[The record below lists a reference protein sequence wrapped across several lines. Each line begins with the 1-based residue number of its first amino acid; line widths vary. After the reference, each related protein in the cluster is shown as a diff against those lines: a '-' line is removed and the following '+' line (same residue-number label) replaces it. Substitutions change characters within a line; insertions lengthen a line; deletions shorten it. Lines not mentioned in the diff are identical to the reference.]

1 MTLLKKLFG
10 PKEEKVVEMLPS
22 GKRFTVPSGKTI
34 LEAALE
40 ADIDFPHG
48 CTVGT
53 CGSCKCKMVEG
64 RVGELRDFGFTLTKD
79 EMEEGYI
86 LACQGIPKKEL
97 TRLEVEEE
105 RLEIDKCH
113 VNGTV
118 STRSPLTGDICE
130 VEMYLDG
137 PIQFAA
143 GQFARI
149 KAPDIERERCYS
161 FAEPPAPDGVD
172 RVSFFI
178 KKILGGAFTER
189 LFAGEFDGESLS
201 VAAPEGYFYLRD
213 SDAPMLCI
221 AGSSGLAPV
230 LSILEDA
237 VQKGITRDCIF
248 LFGARTRGDLYCQER
263 INAVRQAW
271 LGMFCY
277 IPVVSHESVENEGRD
292 DVREGMVTDH
302 IDSAIAE
309 SGACAA
315 EFEAYMAGPPPMIDA
330 AQEVLRCCGVV
341 RNNIHFDR
349 FVDESYVVA
358 ADNTEPKAAAL
369 ARRGGSTTSMA

>member
-1 MTLLKKLFG
+1 MALLKKLFG
-10 PKEEKVVEMLPS
+10 AKEEKVVEMLPS
-22 GKRFTVPSGKTI
+22 RKRFTVPSGKTI

-64 RVGELRDFGFTLTKD
+64 KVGELRDFGFTLTK
-79 EMEEGYI
+79 EELEEGYI

-97 TRLEVEEE
+97 IRLEVDEEG
-105 RLEIDKCH
+105 LELDTCH

-118 STRSPLTGDICE
+118 STRVPLTGDICE
-130 VEMYLDG
+130 VDMSFDA

-161 FAEPPAPDGVD
+161 FAEAPAPDGQD

-178 KKILGGAFTER
+178 KKVPGGAFTER
-189 LFAGEFDGESLS
+189 LFAGEFDGQSLP

-213 SDAPMLCI
+213 SDAPMLCV
-221 AGSSGLAPV
+221 AGGSGLAPL
-230 LSILEDA
+230 LSIFEDA
-237 VQKGITRDCIF
+237 VQKGVTRDCIF
-248 LFGARTRGDLYCQER
+248 LFGARTRSDLYCQDR
-263 INAVRQAW
+263 IDAVRRAW
-271 LGMFCY
+271 LGTFRY
-277 IPVVSHESVENEGRD
+277 LQVVSHESVENEWD
-292 DVREGMVTDH
+292 DGVREGMVTDH
-302 IDSAIAE
+302 FDSVIAE
-309 SGACAA
+309 SGARAD

-330 AQEVLRCCGVV
+330 ALEVLRHCGVV

-349 FVDESYVVA
+349 FVDESYVVE
-358 ADNTEPKAAAL
+358 ADTEPKAASRAE
-369 ARRGGSTTSMA
+369 ARGGSTSMA